1 MDYQLWMHNIF
12 KNISIL
18 GTNNL
23 TFRVKKNADPEN
35 QFNKRQNLH
44 ITVDRGMHLKKNLIG
59 LYLLGRGKLP

>member
-1 MDYQLWMHNIF
+1 MDDQLWMHNIF
-12 KNISIL
+12 NNISIL

-44 ITVDRGMHLKKNLIG
+44 ITVDR
-59 LYLLGRGKLP
+59 

>member
-1 MDYQLWMHNIF
+1 MHNIF

-23 TFRVKKNADPEN
+23 TFTADPEN